1 VRPCGPNAAQL
12 LEPGAVWCR
21 ARRLIR
27 LSRRGLCFLS
37 LWLLVLNNTG
47 TALGWQDFG
56 VLPLSDRGSTGG
68 VPLVTAQVERLP
80 PVAPP
85 EASGFLNPPL
95 LVVARTERVYSPDR
109 FAQRV
114 SAEPEPI
121 RLPPPTFVSFPES
134 ANSTSA
140 NNPASG
146 PGQLMLPGEETPGG
160 VAGLMTPPDGPKRRG
175 FFAMTFGPGVE
186 TAGEMLSDIRFDYR
200 NFYSARSLLWL
211 GAGIGVA
218 AILANTSVDQHFRN
232 WYQDDVRSQRSDN
245 IHNDIAWLG
254 NGGIML
260 PIWLGTSFVFTPFEE
275 YSYTAHLIGTWG
287 RKSTRAFLVGGPMLL
302 ALQYGLGAHRPSAG
316 LDSHWHPF
324 QDSHGAS
331 GDAWIGGIT
340 FLTLAKMTDSKLVK
354 AAMWALALFPAWGRI
369 DVDQHYLS
377 QVTLGVWLAAL
388 SVEAVDITDRSTNM
402 FIVPSAGP
410 GNFGASFGFRW

>member
-1 VRPCGPNAAQL
+1 MRSSR
-12 LEPGAVWCR
+12 CR
-21 ARRLIR
+21 
-27 LSRRGLCFLS
+27 LCLLS
-37 LWLLVLNNTG
+37 LVVLLVVNAG
-47 TALGWQDFG
+47 TAHGWQDFG
-56 VLPLSDRGSTGG
+56 SAPFSDGAFGSGT
-68 VPLVTAQVERLP
+68 PLVTAQLERLP
-80 PVAPP
+80 PVAS
-85 EASGFLNPPL
+85 ARTGAFTDSPL
-95 LVVARTERVYSPDR
+95 LVVARSERIYAPDR

-121 RLPPPTFVSFPES
+121 RLPRPTFVTPPDTANAGS
-134 ANSTSA
+134 ADNTA
-140 NNPASG
+140 TG

-160 VAGLMTPPDGPKRRG
+160 VAGLMTPPDGPQRRG
-175 FFAMTFGPGVE
+175 YFAMVFGPGIE
-186 TAGEMLSDIRFDYR
+186 AGGEMLSDIRLDYR
-200 NFYSARSLLWL
+200 NFYSGRSLLWL

-218 AILANTSVDQHFRN
+218 AILANTPIDQHFQN
-232 WYQDDVRSQRSDN
+232 WYQDDVRSARSDN

-302 ALQYGLGAHRPSAG
+302 ALQYGLGAHRPSAD

-354 AAMWALALFPAWGRI
+354 AAMWALALFPAWGRL
-369 DVDQHYLS
+369 DVNQHYLS

>member
-1 VRPCGPNAAQL
+1 MPPRGRHPAQAPRFAAV
-12 LEPGAVWCR
+12 PRCAHGTA
-21 ARRLIR
+21 R
-27 LSRRGLCFLS
+27 LSRRWLS
-37 LWLLVLNNTG
+37 VALLV
-47 TALGWQDFG
+47 ALFGIKAGIAKGWQAPDSPFVG
-56 VLPLSDRGSTGG
+56 SIGLTGSAALSD
-68 VPLVTAQVERLP
+68 AAIERLP
-80 PVAPP
+80 VAPDGTS
-85 EASGFLNPPL
+85 AFRNPPL
-95 LVVARTERVYSPDR
+95 LVVSRPERVYAPEQ

-121 RLPPPTFVSFPES
+121 RLPPPTFVAPPEA
-134 ANSTSA
+134 ANSSGGASA
-140 NNPASG
+140 VSS
-146 PGQLMLPGEETPGG
+146 GQLVLAGEERPGG
-160 VAGLMTPPDGPKRRG
+160 VAGLMTPADGPRRRG
-175 FFAMTFGPGVE
+175 FFAKVVGPPIE
-186 TAGEMLSDIRFDYR
+186 TAGEMLTDIPFDYR

-218 AILANTSVDQHFRN
+218 AIVANTSIDQHFRN
-232 WYQDDVRSQRSDN
+232 WYQDDVRSQTSDN
-245 IHNDIAWLG
+245 IHNAIAWLG
-254 NGGIML
+254 NGGIMV
-260 PIWLGTSFVFTPFEE
+260 PIWVGTSFVFTPIEE
-275 YSYTAHLIGTWG
+275 YSPTAHIIGTWG

-302 ALQYGLGAHRPSAG
+302 ALQYGLGAHRPSAD

-340 FLTLAKMTDSKLVK
+340 FLTVAKMTDSKLVK

-410 GNFGASFGFRW
+410 GNFGASFGFKW